1 MTKGILP
8 LDSTLFNL
16 DDKHL
21 KFFRSLTGFT
31 DDEVVKKHIMAIQAM
46 AYELFP
52 YPCIRHFSF
61 AKLPITRIPY
71 YERALMLCRKSQ
83 EAIFLDLG
91 CCFGSDLRKVV
102 LDGWPASKAIG
113 SDLCPQ
119 FWQWGHELY
128 RTSPSTFP
136 AGFVPGDAF
145 NPQILSLNDPFY
157 LPPPTTPKPTNLSSL
172 TSLNPLKGHVSAIHT
187 SLLFHLFDEEK
198 QLDLAR
204 RLASLLS
211 PEEGSMIFGG
221 HYARPKQGVR
231 TEILADGILHTQFWH
246 SPRTWKQ
253 VWEEQVFR
261 KGSVRVE
268 VDWTLSTEYVNM
280 DGPKDAALYY
290 MTWCITRL

>member
-46 AYELFP
+46 AYEVGCSALLL
-52 YPCIRHFSF
+52 SEDTQSLVL
-61 AKLPITRIPY
+61 ALPVSMYTPLLICKVAYHPDTDVAVCSIASHRVH
-71 YERALMLCRKSQ
+71 ALMECAQ
-83 EAIFLDLG
+83 V
-91 CCFGSDLRKVV
+91 GSDLRKVV

-231 TEILADGILHTQFWH
+231 TEILADERGNRFGRNRY
-246 SPRTWKQ
+246 SGK
-253 VWEEQVFR
+253 
-261 KGSVRVE
+261 E
-268 VDWTLSTEYVNM
+268 V
-280 DGPKDAALYY
+280 
-290 MTWCITRL
+290 